1 MRLNAD
7 REWPRAATLLL
18 SLLVIVVAQVIFL
31 PDVAAQGLTDRL
43 THQPPSSGSYPYSP
57 PGTWLPGRDCPM
69 RASRVSGQRTSKTL
83 LRVSSGS
90 SPGSIRQAVWCRAQ
104 CTSGAALP

>member
-43 THQPPSSGSYPYSP
+43 THQPP
-57 PGTWLPGRDCPM
+57 RD
-69 RASRVSGQRTSKTL
+69 RKSV
-83 LRVSSGS
+83 V
-90 SPGSIRQAVWCRAQ
+90 
-104 CTSGAALP
+104 